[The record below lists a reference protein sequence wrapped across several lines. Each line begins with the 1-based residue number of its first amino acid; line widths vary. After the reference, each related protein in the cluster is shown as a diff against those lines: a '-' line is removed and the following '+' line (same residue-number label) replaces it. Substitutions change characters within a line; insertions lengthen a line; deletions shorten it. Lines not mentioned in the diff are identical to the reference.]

1 MLTLTKNPERINAK
15 IDPSAINLVMDM
27 LAKNYND
34 PIPSAIREYVANG
47 VDTHRKENR
56 KKRVLLYLPEVG
68 DEHIRIAD
76 FGEGLSLEEIKKI
89 YANFGV
95 STKRDDNTQ
104 IGSFGIGSKAGLAI
118 ADEVN
123 ITSRKNGVETSFS
136 LIRDDKGIATLLKEE
151 KQTNFPSGTII
162 TIPHPPFDERITKRI
177 RRMLS
182 GWSKEEVF
190 VMNLQT
196 DLNNYRIPD
205 VSETYPEGYLIPHKE
220 LRNVAQYSEDCVSV
234 GGVLFPVSY
243 ANLENKMNHTEREE
257 YESFVHY
264 TSHIILRLP
273 IEEAE
278 IAYSRERIIENNEM
292 LHKLKEQLIKMVAMA
307 RKKTYDAVEKQPT
320 LAKALRYLDENGFA
334 LSKLI
339 EKEHLFYATNT
350 PLKSEIIQK
359 EKENRRVTWIKHTPK
374 RIAVVQSTTE
384 ERSYGLIQ
392 NTWLCKNRESTIPT
406 VLVNKNNLTAEE
418 KRKLRTVG
426 CLLWGGGDKEEP
438 NKTTNPNLLLFQ
450 TAAKRYKTFYLLHDK
465 ETKNYAYKDQLPTL
479 EDLFTLI
486 PKKRKDSTNDMEN
499 TAIFRKTFC
508 FRVLRTTRETIETM
522 DETIPVIYEQD
533 IKDILRAEK
542 AKAIPY
548 TLQKCLYPFY
558 RVKTKK
564 ALEYINANK
573 QNPILTR
580 AKIEKRLKETIEQ
593 TTEITTYYSKGDA
606 NILELINR
614 RTDEIFSYLN
624 VNPSCNPK
632 NYNEVL
638 RYADTLSCDKTH
650 FQQLFQE
657 KWDLYATHY
666 KEQTIFPECAV
677 VGMWSY
683 SALYNVDNIKA
694 FLNLFPN
701 RLDTLRKRIELL
713 YQIHDNL
720 KQKGY
725 LS

>member
-1 MLTLTKNPERINAK
+1 MLTPTKNLERINAK
-15 IDPSAINLVMDM
+15 IDPSAVNLVMDM

-56 KKRVLLYLPEVG
+56 KKRVLLHLPEEGNEMITVT
-68 DEHIRIAD
+68 D
-76 FGEGLSLEEIKKI
+76 FGEGLSLDEIKEI
-89 YANFGV
+89 YANFGI

-118 ADEVN
+118 ANEVN
-123 ITSRKNGVETSFS
+123 ITSRKNGKETSFS
-136 LIRDDKGIATLLKEE
+136 LIRDKKGIATLLKEE
-151 KQTNFPSGTII
+151 TTTHLPSGTII
-162 TIPHPPFDERITKRI
+162 TIPHDVFDEMTTKRI

-190 VMNLQT
+190 VTNLQT
-196 DLNNYRIPD
+196 DLNDYRIPD
-205 VSETYPEGYLIPHKE
+205 VSKTYPEGYIIPHKD
-220 LRNVAQYSEDCVSV
+220 LQNVAQYSEGAISV
-234 GGVLFPVSY
+234 GGVLFPIFY
-243 ANLENKMNHTEREE
+243 GKLENKMNHAEREE

-278 IAYSRERIIENNEM
+278 IAYSRERIIESNEM
-292 LHKLKEQLIKMVAMA
+292 LYKLKEQLMKMVARV
-307 RKKTYDAVEKQPT
+307 RKKTYDTVEKQPT

-350 PLKSEIIQK
+350 PLRPEIIQK
-359 EKENRRVTWIKHTPK
+359 EKEDRRVTWIKHTPK

-384 ERSYGLIQ
+384 ERSYGLMR
-392 NTWLCKNRESTIPT
+392 NTWLCKNRENTIPT
-406 VLVNKNNLTAEE
+406 VLVDRNNLTAEE

-426 CLLWGGGDKEEP
+426 YLLWGDKEEP

-486 PKKRKDSTNDMEN
+486 PKKRKNNTNDMEK
-499 TAIFRKTFC
+499 TTVFRKTFY
-508 FRVLRTTRETIETM
+508 FGVLRTIGETIEAM
-522 DETIPVIYEQD
+522 DETIPVIYGQD
-533 IKDILRAEK
+533 IKDILQAEK
-542 AKAIPY
+542 AKAIPR
-548 TLQKCLYPFY
+548 TLQKRLYPFY
-558 RVKTKK
+558 RVGTKK

-580 AKIEKRLKETIEQ
+580 AKIEKRLKEAIEQ
-593 TTEITTYYSKGDA
+593 TAEITTYYSKGDA
-606 NILELINR
+606 NILELISR
-614 RTDEIFSYLN
+614 KADEIFPYLN
-624 VNPSCNPK
+624 VNASCDPK

-638 RYADTLSCDKTH
+638 RYADTLSCDKIH
-650 FQQLFQE
+650 FQQLFRE
-657 KWDLYATHY
+657 KWELYAPSY
-666 KEQTIFPECAV
+666 QEQEIFPECAMI
-677 VGMWSY
+677 GMWSY
-683 SALYNVDNIKA
+683 PALYDPNTIKT

-701 RLDTLRKRIELL
+701 RLDALKERIELL
-713 YQIHDNL
+713 YQLYTHL

>member
-426 CLLWGGGDKEEP
+426 CLLWGGGGTKKNQTKRPIQIFFFSKLPQNAIKPSIFSMIKRRKTMPIRINSLHSKISSRSFQRNEKTARTTWKTQPSFEKP
-438 NKTTNPNLLLFQ
+438 SVSACYVRQEKRSKPWMKPSLSFMNK
-450 TAAKRYKTFYLLHDK
+450 
-465 ETKNYAYKDQLPTL
+465 
-479 EDLFTLI
+479 I
-486 PKKRKDSTNDMEN
+486 S
-499 TAIFRKTFC
+499 KTFC
-508 FRVLRTTRETIETM
+508 
-522 DETIPVIYEQD
+522 EQ
-533 IKDILRAEK
+533 KK
-542 AKAIPY
+542 
-548 TLQKCLYPFY
+548 QKRFP
-558 RVKTKK
+558 
-564 ALEYINANK
+564 
-573 QNPILTR
+573 
-580 AKIEKRLKETIEQ
+580 
-593 TTEITTYYSKGDA
+593 
-606 NILELINR
+606 
-614 RTDEIFSYLN
+614 
-624 VNPSCNPK
+624 
-632 NYNEVL
+632 
-638 RYADTLSCDKTH
+638 
-650 FQQLFQE
+650 
-657 KWDLYATHY
+657 THY
-666 KEQTIFPECAV
+666 K
-677 VGMWSY
+677 
-683 SALYNVDNIKA
+683 NVSIR
-694 FLNLFPN
+694 F
-701 RLDTLRKRIELL
+701 IV
-713 YQIHDNL
+713 
-720 KQKGY
+720 
-725 LS
+725 